1 MKIISTKAHGY
12 IDYIM
17 GIMLLVSPSLFNL
30 DMENIQSIILYVAG
44 ATIIFYSLLTS
55 YEVGIIKVIPMKIHL
70 ILDILSGFLLAASP
84 WIYGFSEIVYAP
96 YLVLG
101 LLEICAALMTS
112 SKPMI
117 EIKTYN
123 QH

>member
-17 GIMLLVSPSLFNL
+17 GILLLVSPSLFNL

-55 YEVGIIKVIPMKIHL
+55 YEVGIIKIIPMKVHL
-70 ILDILSGFLLAASP
+70 ILDILSGLMLAASP
-84 WIYGFSEIVYAP
+84 WIFGFSEIVYAP

-112 SKPMI
+112 SKPTI